1 MVTTDAKNA
10 DDTRARVEAGE
21 WAVVLDLQ
29 PVKK

>member
-1 MVTTDAKNA
+1 MLTTDVENA

-21 WAVVLDLQ
+21 WAVVLYLQ